1 MRDVT
6 DAAPQEVRQGSD
18 SAPTELLRVE
28 RLTKRFPQVLA
39 NDAVSFTVRKGEIH
53 CLLGENGA
61 GKTTLAEMLYG
72 VHKPDAGTIYYKGR
86 PVSLSSPKD
95 AIDLGIGMVHQHFVL
110 VPPLPVVENVIIGT
124 ESSGL
129 RLDLRQATQSYRHY
143 VPPASS
149 STCARIALRRR
160 TAVAE
165 ILKAPMLGSTC

>member
-1 MRDVT
+1 
-6 DAAPQEVRQGSD
+6 
-18 SAPTELLRVE
+18 
-28 RLTKRFPQVLA
+28 VLA

-72 VHKPDAGTIYYKGR
+72 VHRPDLGTIYYKGR
-86 PVSLSSPKD
+86 PVSLSSPRD

-129 RLDLRQATQSYRHY
+129 RLDLRQATQKLQ
-143 VPPASS
+143 ALC
-149 STCARIALRRR
+149 STYDIQLDLRARIWHLC
-160 TAVAE
+160 VGE
-165 ILKAPMLGSTC
+165 QQWGESLKALYVGVDLLILDEPTAALTPQETEKLFAILR